1 MIYDLNLRVSPRVA
15 ATQTLLKNE
24 IEKATGVKID
34 NWRICSRS
42 IDARQRQVFVNLR
55 VEASKGEPL
64 PPLYTPVNLP
74 KLPSDAP
81 KVIIVGAGPGGL
93 FAALRAIETGIK
105 PILLERGRDVDSR
118 RKILP
123 IFLDLALLTQIQITV
138 SAKVAQEP
146 IPTASSTQGAKNVG
160 L

>member
-24 IEKATGVKID
+24 IEKATGVKIE

-64 PPLYTPVNLP
+64 PPLYTPVNLS

-118 RKILP
+118 RKNIADISRLGVVDADSNYC
-123 IFLDLALLTQIQITV
+123 FG
-138 SAKVAQEP
+138 E
-146 IPTASSTQGAKNVG
+146 GAKNVG